1 MMNQYG
7 TRAKQH
13 WQKYLPDRFNQLEDP
28 DSFFSDLGEEIAERV
43 QSLADALA
51 GDDPQGESYL
61 DKVGRLNMARRD
73 AESAILRE
81 MALLDPE
88 ATTPQD

>member
-13 WQKYLPDRFNQLEDP
+13 WQKYLPERFSQLEDP
-28 DSFFSDLGEEIAERV
+28 DNFFSNLGEQIAERV
-43 QSLADALA
+43 QSLAEALA
-51 GDDPQGESYL
+51 GNDPPGETYL

-73 AESAILRE
+73 AESDVLRE
-81 MALLDPE
+81 MALLEPE
-88 ATTPQD
+88 SRPPKS